1 MIAASNMSH
10 HPRPASL
17 VTRVL
22 TLAMAAVFCSALA
35 EAGEFGISADAGYLD
50 LTNARKSAQA
60 VFDGTAGGFTGGGAL
75 RYSFARGFFL
85 SAGARFFE
93 RTGERVFVESATGP
107 VFRLGHPLKVR
118 MVPAYA
124 LLGYRL
130 ERRRGLPLVPYIA
143 LGGGVTSYKEESN
156 IGGLVEGV
164 VDQTKGAGY
173 GVLGLEYGRGVL
185 RFGVEMMYSTV
196 PNAAGVGGVADIYG
210 EDDIGGF
217 TAVGKLTLV
226 P

>member
-1 MIAASNMSH
+1 MRHERSVPLAARAAALVAAALWC
-10 HPRPASL
+10 PTPAG
-17 VTRVL
+17 
-22 TLAMAAVFCSALA
+22 
-35 EAGEFGISADAGYLD
+35 AGELGISVEGGYLD
-50 LTNARKSAQA
+50 LTNARQSAQA
-60 VFDGTAGGFTGGGAL
+60 VFGGTAGGFTGGGAL
-75 RYSFARGFFL
+75 RYSFARGLFV
-85 SAGARFFE
+85 SAGVRYFE
-93 RTGERVFVESATGP
+93 RTGERVFVESASGP

-118 MVPAYA
+118 MVPVFA

-130 ERRRGLPLVPYIA
+130 ERRRGLPLVPYIG
-143 LGGGVTSYKEESN
+143 LGGGVTTYHEESE

-173 GVLGLEYGRGVL
+173 GVLGLEYGRGAIRL
-185 RFGVEMMYSTV
+185 GVEAMYSTV

-217 TAVGKLTLV
+217 SVVGKLTFV

>member
-1 MIAASNMSH
+1 
-10 HPRPASL
+10 
-17 VTRVL
+17 
-22 TLAMAAVFCSALA
+22 
-35 EAGEFGISADAGYLD
+35 
-50 LTNARKSAQA
+50 
-60 VFDGTAGGFTGGGAL
+60 
-75 RYSFARGFFL
+75 
-85 SAGARFFE
+85 
-93 RTGERVFVESATGP
+93 VFVESASGP

-118 MVPAYA
+118 MVPVFA

-130 ERRRGLPLVPYIA
+130 ERRRGLPLVPYIG
-143 LGGGVTSYKEESN
+143 LGGGVTTYHEESE

-173 GVLGLEYGRGVL
+173 GVLGLEYGRGAIRL
-185 RFGVEMMYSTV
+185 GVEAMYSTV

-217 TAVGKLTLV
+217 SVVGKLTFV